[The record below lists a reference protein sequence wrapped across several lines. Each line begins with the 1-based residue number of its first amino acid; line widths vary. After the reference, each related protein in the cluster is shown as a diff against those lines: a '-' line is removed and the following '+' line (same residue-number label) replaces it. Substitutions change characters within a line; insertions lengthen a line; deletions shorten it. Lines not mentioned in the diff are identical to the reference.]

1 MRTRRV
7 LASILVVALGGV
19 SVGVATA
26 WYSDSG
32 TIEYQISAASDFGG
46 EPDEKVWVCKLTG
59 PPHDPEVKKGDNP
72 IHVSVNSAHAEE
84 GFSDAHPSYVVEHG
98 DVECSVPEESAM
110 DRGSRDEEQVEPT
123 SPSPETSTSTT
134 STSTTSTSST
144 TTSTTST
151 STSTSTTTTTTTS
164 TSTTTTTTAS
174 PPDS

>member
-32 TIEYQISAASDFGG
+32 TIEYQISAASDFGS
-46 EPDEKVWVCKLTG
+46 ESDEKVWVCKLIG
-59 PPHDPEVKKGDNP
+59 PPHDPQVMEGKNP
-72 IHVSVNSAHAEE
+72 IHVSLSSIHAEE

-98 DVECSVPEESAM
+98 DVECSVPEESVM
-110 DRGSRDEEQVEPT
+110 DRGSPDEEQVEPT
-123 SPSPETSTSTT
+123 SPSPETSTS
-134 STSTTSTSST
+134 ST

-151 STSTSTTTTTTTS
+151 STSTTS
-164 TSTTTTTTAS
+164 TSTTTTTTTTS
-174 PPDS
+174 ISTTTTTTTTPPDN